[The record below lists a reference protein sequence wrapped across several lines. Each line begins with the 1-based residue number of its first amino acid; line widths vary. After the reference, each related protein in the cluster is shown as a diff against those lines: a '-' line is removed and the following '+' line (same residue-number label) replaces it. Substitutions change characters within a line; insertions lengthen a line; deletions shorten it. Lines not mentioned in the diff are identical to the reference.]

1 MNFKK
6 DSKYTSIALHALA
19 VIVLSILFFLFI
31 VNFRHIRGFISNIFI
46 ILTPISFGLVMAY
59 LFNFFLVMYEEG
71 LLRKVNMT
79 HGKKRTLSM
88 ILTYLSIFI
97 LFGLFLQFILPQL
110 ITSLTGI
117 LTEIPTLVRSLSDEI
132 IELTNTVYIDDYL
145 QNILVEKVN
154 EFITFVV
161 NLSTTILP
169 MLANYSLIL
178 MSRVWN
184 IVLGLIISIYLLA
197 EKERFAALMKK
208 CLYALLPFQ
217 AANKTLELTE
227 LADNI
232 FGRFLSGK
240 ILDSA
245 IVGVMTFVILV
256 VFKMPYPLLIA
267 FIISITNIIPFFGP
281 FIGAVPAFFIILFV
295 SINQAFIFLILIII
309 IQQIDGNIIGPKIL
323 GDSLGINAFW
333 ILFSLLISGKLFGF
347 IGMII
352 GVPLFAFVYA
362 IIKEVLESRL
372 QKKSLPI
379 ETSDYIK

>member
-46 ILTPISFGLVMAY
+46 IFTPISFGLVMAY